1 MHLGAV
7 TATGSP
13 LVLTSTGIP
22 VGLDASGTGTAQ
34 VRVTTVDLIGDI
46 AAGFGVTVYSDASN
60 GGNLRLDADRTNRG
74 TLTLE
79 SAGTA
84 TDVSINAVSG
94 TPRLTN
100 LGDFNV
106 KPGGGGSRFLRVQL
120 TNGSTGEVHVFPG
133 TVLTADTPGVGAGA
147 YTTSGDI
154 TIDTGAGMT
163 VSGNGAGHDFTQTA
177 GTITLGGTFEQ
188 FHGTHVHQGGTVA
201 GGNIRL
207 RGISTPPSL
216 DASGPG
222 GPTFDVFAAAKL
234 AGDIHADASVV
245 LRGASL
251 ELTADRTNHGL
262 LRLDSDD
269 ASNAGLAT
277 TAGAKLTNAAG
288 GTLEVLA
295 GAGGTRNLGVGVVNQ
310 GAADIRVSTT
320 VNNSGDNA
328 NPSFVNSGTVELEP
342 GVSFQPRGGYRQT
355 AGSTDVDDAALYVPQ
370 SPGLIDIQDG
380 VLRGKGSLYGA
391 VRNAGEITP
400 GRATAP
406 YGQFHVQSVTWQ
418 FGTLNQASYTQ
429 TAEGLLSTDI
439 NGTTP
444 GTGHDQIKVDGP
456 VTLAGDLEV
465 DNAATFTPNPA
476 TPDRI
481 RVIDAQSR
489 TGTFTTVTGP
499 DSDDYEVEYTAP
511 GHVDLK
517 AIEPGPPAAQ
527 INIEDAETTE
537 GDAGTKN
544 LTFTVKLNQ
553 PATSE
558 VTAHWQTVADTATA
572 PQDFTAVADAVVTFA
587 PGQTQKTIDV
597 AIAGDTAAEPIETFL
612 VRLRNPQEARL
623 GVARA
628 TGRILSDDFDIT
640 SVKPPR
646 AGDEGTATLTVR
658 GGDFVAGS
666 TVTLRRAGSPDLA
679 GDVVDIAADRSRILA
694 RFDLAGADLGDY
706 DVVVTKPGAGGATV
720 TEDAA
725 FEVIDG
731 VRARIAVN
739 VSVPSSQR
747 YGWAGRATV
756 SLRNEG
762 SNDGAVE
769 MVRVRGTDVELS
781 LEGESEFVPGPLA
794 IHGDELVERLG
805 GTDVIPP
812 GETRRI
818 VVRFKSTTLAPHAQL
833 RVDADVYPAG
843 YTDGLGEDGSDP
855 EDQGGQIGGHVRSAA
870 GDAVAGVA
878 VSALRADGTDHRGR
892 FATATTRPDGGF
904 TLDGLADGTYKV
916 AIGSDPNNAAERK
929 EVAIGASNRTPSVEL
944 VAAVSEVVGSVR
956 TAGGTRLANATVA
969 LLDADG
975 GVVARLPS
983 DAAGGFSFAVI
994 RPGSYALS
1002 ASHPTGGLARLDDL
1016 ELESGRSRTGL
1027 RLTTG
1032 SRSLAVTVNGP
1043 GSAPAAGARVIVRA
1057 PGGEPLQLAK
1067 TTNASG
1073 VATFTGLPA
1082 GALPVEA
1089 HRTGLGSAKAAPTGN
1104 AHTFALAT
1112 GATVSGLVDSAD
1124 GPAANAMVIAI
1135 ASNGLTQRAFAGA
1148 DGHYSFTTLAPGTYT
1163 FWFQS
1168 MGYAPERVTGVV
1180 VAPGEQTRNA
1190 TLDTQGNVHPLA
1202 LKSAGGGFVPGA
1214 LFSVRDA
1221 ASGAALVTVFAGPD
1235 GVANPG
1241 PLPAGAY
1248 LVEVSIPGAAPRT
1261 SDLTVGAARHARIE
1275 NTTELPPIPAVDRR
1289 PAVPAA
1295 RGEVRPAL
1303 PLVLDPARAA
1313 AAQREGPPGLGP
1325 DQRHLPA
1332 AVPRRGA
1339 PVRPDPVEE
1348 AREADRV
1355 LGVAGGAHRDQ
1366 PGQPAAGQGV
1376 PGQVRGARREALSV
1390 RGAGLRGHA
1399 GGRERDP
1406 ARRAAGLH
1414 RRAVAVRPEP
1424 GLG

>member
-1 MHLGAV
+1 MIA
-7 TATGSP
+7 
-13 LVLTSTGIP
+13 
-22 VGLDASGTGTAQ
+22 
-34 VRVTTVDLIGDI
+34 DI
-46 AAGFGVTVYSDASN
+46 AAGFGVIVSSDASN
-60 GGNLRLDADRTNRG
+60 GGNLQLDADRTNHG

-79 SAGTA
+79 SVGAA
-84 TDVSINAVSG
+84 TDVHLSAVSG

-100 LGDFNV
+100 LGDLDV

-120 TNGSTGEVHVFPG
+120 TNGATGDVHVFPG
-133 TVLTADTPGVGAGA
+133 TVLTVDTPGVGAGA

-154 TIDTGAGMT
+154 TIDAGGAMT
-163 VSGNGAGHDFTQTA
+163 VSGNGADMSFTQTA

-328 NPSFVNSGTVELEP
+328 NPSFVNSGTVELDP

-355 AGSTDVDDAALYVPQ
+355 AGSTDVDAAALYVPQ

-391 VRNAGEITP
+391 VRNAGAITP

-429 TAEGLLSTDI
+429 TAEGLLSADI

-499 DSDDYEVEYTAP
+499 DTDDYEVEYTAP

-572 PQDFTAVADAVVTFA
+572 PEDFTAVADAVVTFA

-679 GDVVDIAADRSRILA
+679 GEVVDIAADRSRILA
-694 RFDLAGADLGDY
+694 RFDLGGADLGDY

-720 TEDAA
+720 TEDDA

-731 VRARIAVN
+731 VRPRIAVN

-762 SNDGAVE
+762 A
-769 MVRVRGTDVELS
+769 
-781 LEGESEFVPGPLA
+781 
-794 IHGDELVERLG
+794 
-805 GTDVIPP
+805 
-812 GETRRI
+812 
-818 VVRFKSTTLAPHAQL
+818 TTAAS
-833 RVDADVYPAG
+833 RWCA
-843 YTDGLGEDGSDP
+843 
-855 EDQGGQIGGHVRSAA
+855 SAA
-870 GDAVAGVA
+870 
-878 VSALRADGTDHRGR
+878 
-892 FATATTRPDGGF
+892 
-904 TLDGLADGTYKV
+904 
-916 AIGSDPNNAAERK
+916 
-929 EVAIGASNRTPSVEL
+929 
-944 VAAVSEVVGSVR
+944 
-956 TAGGTRLANATVA
+956 
-969 LLDADG
+969 
-975 GVVARLPS
+975 
-983 DAAGGFSFAVI
+983 
-994 RPGSYALS
+994 
-1002 ASHPTGGLARLDDL
+1002 
-1016 ELESGRSRTGL
+1016 
-1027 RLTTG
+1027 
-1032 SRSLAVTVNGP
+1032 
-1043 GSAPAAGARVIVRA
+1043 
-1057 PGGEPLQLAK
+1057 
-1067 TTNASG
+1067 
-1073 VATFTGLPA
+1073 
-1082 GALPVEA
+1082 
-1089 HRTGLGSAKAAPTGN
+1089 
-1104 AHTFALAT
+1104 
-1112 GATVSGLVDSAD
+1112 
-1124 GPAANAMVIAI
+1124 
-1135 ASNGLTQRAFAGA
+1135 
-1148 DGHYSFTTLAPGTYT
+1148 
-1163 FWFQS
+1163 
-1168 MGYAPERVTGVV
+1168 
-1180 VAPGEQTRNA
+1180 
-1190 TLDTQGNVHPLA
+1190 
-1202 LKSAGGGFVPGA
+1202 
-1214 LFSVRDA
+1214 
-1221 ASGAALVTVFAGPD
+1221 
-1235 GVANPG
+1235 
-1241 PLPAGAY
+1241 
-1248 LVEVSIPGAAPRT
+1248 RT
-1261 SDLTVGAARHARIE
+1261 S
-1275 NTTELPPIPAVDRR
+1275 
-1289 PAVPAA
+1289 
-1295 RGEVRPAL
+1295 
-1303 PLVLDPARAA
+1303 
-1313 AAQREGPPGLGP
+1313 
-1325 DQRHLPA
+1325 
-1332 AVPRRGA
+1332 
-1339 PVRPDPVEE
+1339 
-1348 AREADRV
+1348 
-1355 LGVAGGAHRDQ
+1355 
-1366 PGQPAAGQGV
+1366 
-1376 PGQVRGARREALSV
+1376 S
-1390 RGAGLRGHA
+1390 
-1399 GGRERDP
+1399 
-1406 ARRAAGLH
+1406 
-1414 RRAVAVRPEP
+1414 
-1424 GLG
+1424 